1 MAKKKNKKINKPNVK
16 MTPKEEKAIE
26 EFKEAKTGLKAR
38 IELATKNPIM
48 RSLFDILKIFCLMVI
63 IEAAVML
70 IPVSANF
77 MGVLLGINETS
88 SSNDMV
94 MWQSC
99 NTFVDLIIFYVMMIL
114 LKKTYNSISF
124 VKKRKEKKN
133 G

>member
-1 MAKKKNKKINKPNVK
+1 MAKKKNTKLKKPNVK

-38 IELATKNPIM
+38 IEFATKNPIM

>member
-99 NTFVDLIIFYVMMIL
+99 NTFVDLIIFYIMMIL

>member
-48 RSLFDILKIFCLMVI
+48 RFLFDILKIFCLMVI

-99 NTFVDLIIFYVMMIL
+99 NTFVDLIIFYIMMIL

>member
-1 MAKKKNKKINKPNVK
+1 MAKKQNKKLNKPNVK

-26 EFKEAKTGLKAR
+26 EFKEAKTDLKER
-38 IELATKNPIM
+38 LQLATNNPIM
-48 RSLFDILKIFCLMVI
+48 NTLLDALKVFCLMLI
-63 IEAAVML
+63 IEAAIML

-114 LKKTYNSISF
+114 LKKIYNSISF

>member
-16 MTPKEEKAIE
+16 ITPKEEKAIE
-26 EFKEAKTGLKAR
+26 EFKEAKLGLKAR

-48 RSLFDILKIFCLMVI
+48 RSLFDILKIFCLMVV

-114 LKKTYNSISF
+114 LKKIYNSISF